1 MEMIRSLLDFALES
15 RRLALP
21 AAVLLFAGALY
32 AQGPV
37 KITLDQA
44 VQMAHDHNH
53 SLKAARTT
61 IQQDQAQE
69 ITANLRPNPTLS
81 ADSQFLPIFQPGS
94 FTNNYVNEI
103 SQFDV
108 GISYL
113 FERGGKRQRRLEAAQ
128 DATAVTRSTVDD
140 NERTLAF
147 SVATQFVNVQLAES
161 TLDLALQDAK
171 SFQNTVDIS
180 EARYQAGDMSE
191 ADYLKIE
198 LQLLQFQSDVANA
211 RMSRATSLVSLREF
225 LGYESVPADFDVAG
239 DLEYQPLNLKEEDL
253 AAMALKQ
260 RADLRAAQQG
270 ITAAQSQIKLAQA
283 NGKKDFTGAV
293 DYSHVSGY
301 SSLSIFGSIDLP
313 IFDRNQ
319 GEIARTRYALT
330 QAQELELA
338 AAETVVGDVNT
349 AYETLHANDEIMVLY
364 RGGYLE
370 ESEKSRDISEY
381 AYKRGAAS
389 LLDFLDAERSYRAIQ
404 LAYRQ
409 ALAAYALALEQM
421 REAVGTRNLP

>member
-1 MEMIRSLLDFALES
+1 MRQ
-15 RRLALP
+15 LP
-21 AAVLLFAGALY
+21 RIAAATVAVLFGGAVF

-37 KITLDQA
+37 KITLDEA

-53 SLKAARTT
+53 ALKAARTT
-61 IQQDQAQE
+61 IQQNQAQE

-81 ADSQFLPIFQPGS
+81 GDSQFLPIFQPGS

-108 GISYL
+108 GIGYL

-161 TLDLALQDAK
+161 TLDLALQDVK
-171 SFQNTVDIS
+171 SFQNTVEIS
-180 EARYQAGDMSE
+180 EARYKAGDMSE
-191 ADYLKIE
+191 ADYLKIK

-239 DLEYQPLNLKEEDL
+239 ELEYQPLNLKEEDL
-253 AAMALKQ
+253 AATALKQ

-270 ITAAQSQIKLAQA
+270 ITAAQSQIALAEA
-283 NGKKDFTGAV
+283 NGKKDVTASV

-301 SSLSIFGSIDLP
+301 SSLSVFGSIDLP

-330 QAQELELA
+330 QAQELELG
-338 AAETVVGDVNT
+338 AAETVVGDVYT
-349 AYETLHANDEIMVLY
+349 AYATLHANDEVMALY
-364 RGGYLE
+364 RGGYLDD
-370 ESEKSRDISEY
+370 SQKSRDISEY

-389 LLDFLDAERSYRAIQ
+389 LLDFLDSERSYRAIQ

>member
-1 MEMIRSLLDFALES
+1 MRELS
-15 RRLALP
+15 RI
-21 AAVLLFAGALY
+21 AAVTAVILFGGAVF
-32 AQGPV
+32 AQTPTSGPV

-53 SLKAARTT
+53 ALKAARTT
-61 IQQDQAQE
+61 IQQNQAQE

-81 ADSQFLPIFQPGS
+81 GDSQFLPIFQPGS
-94 FTNNYVNEI
+94 FTTNYVNEI
-103 SQFDV
+103 TQFDI
-108 GISYL
+108 GIGYL

-161 TLDLALQDAK
+161 TLDLALQDVK

-180 EARYQAGDMSE
+180 DARYKAGDMSE
-191 ADYLKIE
+191 ADYLKIK

-270 ITAAQSQIKLAQA
+270 ITAAQSQIALAQA
-283 NGKKDFTGAV
+283 NGKKDINASL

-301 SSLSIFGSIDLP
+301 SSLSLFGSIDLP

-330 QAQELELA
+330 QAQELELG
-338 AAETVVGDVNT
+338 AAETVVGDVAT
-349 AYETLHANDEIMVLY
+349 AYETLHANDEVMALY
-364 RGGYLE
+364 RGGYLDD
-370 ESEKSRDISEY
+370 SQKSREISEY

>member
-1 MEMIRSLLDFALES
+1 MQPLLRITAFS
-15 RRLALP
+15 
-21 AAVLLFAGALY
+21 AAVLFSGTVF

-53 SLKAARTT
+53 ALKAARTT
-61 IQQDQAQE
+61 IQQNQAQE

-81 ADSQFLPIFQPGS
+81 GDSQFLPVFQPGS
-94 FTNNYVNEI
+94 FTTNYVNEI
-103 SQFDV
+103 TQFDV
-108 GISYL
+108 GIGYL

-161 TLDLALQDAK
+161 TLDLALQDVK

-180 EARYQAGDMSE
+180 DARYKAGDMSE
-191 ADYLKIE
+191 ADYLKIK
-198 LQLLQFQSDVANA
+198 LQLLQFQSDVATA

-239 DLEYQPLNLKEEDL
+239 ELEYQPLNLKEEDL

-270 ITAAQSQIKLAQA
+270 ITAAESQIKLAEA
-283 NGKKDFTGAV
+283 NGKKDVTASL

-301 SSLSIFGSIDLP
+301 SSLSLFGSIDLP

-330 QAQELELA
+330 QAQELELG
-338 AAETVVGDVNT
+338 AAETVVGDVYT
-349 AYETLHANDEIMVLY
+349 AYETLHANDEVMALY
-364 RGGYLE
+364 RGGYLDD
-370 ESEKSRDISEY
+370 SQKSRDISEY

-389 LLDFLDAERSYRAIQ
+389 LLDFLDSERSYRAIQ

-409 ALAAYALALEQM
+409 ALAAYALALEQT

>member
-1 MEMIRSLLDFALES
+1 MRELS
-15 RRLALP
+15 RI
-21 AAVLLFAGALY
+21 AAVTAVILFGGAVF
-32 AQGPV
+32 AQTPTSGPV

-53 SLKAARTT
+53 ALKAARTT
-61 IQQDQAQE
+61 IQQNQAQE

-81 ADSQFLPIFQPGS
+81 GDSQFLPVFQPGS
-94 FTNNYVNEI
+94 FTTNYVNEI
-103 SQFDV
+103 TQFDI
-108 GISYL
+108 GIGYL

-161 TLDLALQDAK
+161 TLDLALQDVK
-171 SFQNTVDIS
+171 SFQDTVDIS
-180 EARYQAGDMSE
+180 AARYHAGDMSE

-239 DLEYQPLNLKEEDL
+239 ELDYQPLKLKEEDL

-270 ITAAQSQIKLAQA
+270 ITAAESQIKLAEA
-283 NGKKDFTGAV
+283 NGKKDVTASL

-301 SSLSIFGSIDLP
+301 SSLSLFGSIDLP

-330 QAQELELA
+330 QAQELELG
-338 AAETVVGDVNT
+338 AAETVVGDVYT

-364 RGGYLE
+364 RNGYLE
-370 ESEKSRDISEY
+370 ESQKSRDISEY

>member
-1 MEMIRSLLDFALES
+1 MRQLS
-15 RRLALP
+15 RI
-21 AAVLLFAGALY
+21 AAVTAMILFGGAVF
-32 AQGPV
+32 AQAPTSGPV

-53 SLKAARTT
+53 ALKAARTT
-61 IQQDQAQE
+61 IQQNQAQE

-81 ADSQFLPIFQPGS
+81 GDSQFLPVFQPGS
-94 FTNNYVNEI
+94 FTTNYVNEI
-103 SQFDV
+103 TQFDI
-108 GISYL
+108 GIGYL

-161 TLDLALQDAK
+161 TLDLALQDVK
-171 SFQNTVDIS
+171 SFQDTVDIS
-180 EARYQAGDMSE
+180 DARYKAGDMSE
-191 ADYLKIE
+191 ADYLKIK

-270 ITAAQSQIKLAQA
+270 ITAAQSQIALAQA
-283 NGKKDFTGAV
+283 NGKKDITASI

-330 QAQELELA
+330 QAQELELG
-338 AAETVVGDVNT
+338 AAETVVGDVYT
-349 AYETLHANDEIMVLY
+349 AYETLHANDAVMVLY
-364 RGGYLE
+364 RGGYLDD
-370 ESEKSRDISEY
+370 SQKSRDISEY

-389 LLDFLDAERSYRAIQ
+389 LLDFLDSERSYRAIQ

>member
-1 MEMIRSLLDFALES
+1 MRQLS
-15 RRLALP
+15 RI
-21 AAVLLFAGALY
+21 AAVTAMILFGGAVF
-32 AQGPV
+32 AQAPTSGPV

-53 SLKAARTT
+53 ALKAARTT
-61 IQQDQAQE
+61 IQQNQAQE

-81 ADSQFLPIFQPGS
+81 GDSQFLPVFQPGS
-94 FTNNYVNEI
+94 FTTNYVNEI
-103 SQFDV
+103 TQFDI
-108 GISYL
+108 GIGYL

-161 TLDLALQDAK
+161 TLDLALQDVK
-171 SFQNTVDIS
+171 SFQDTVDIS
-180 EARYQAGDMSE
+180 DARYKAGDMSE
-191 ADYLKIE
+191 ADYLKIK

-270 ITAAQSQIKLAQA
+270 ITAAQSQIALAQA
-283 NGKKDFTGAV
+283 NGKKDINASL

-301 SSLSIFGSIDLP
+301 SSLSLFGSIDLP

-330 QAQELELA
+330 QAQELELG
-338 AAETVVGDVNT
+338 AAETVVGDVAT
-349 AYETLHANDEIMVLY
+349 AYETLHANDEVMALY
-364 RGGYLE
+364 RGGYLDD
-370 ESEKSRDISEY
+370 SQKSREISEY

>member
-1 MEMIRSLLDFALES
+1 MQQLS
-15 RRLALP
+15 RIAAVTL
-21 AAVLLFAGALY
+21 AVLLGGAVFAQAPT
-32 AQGPV
+32 QGPV

-53 SLKAARTT
+53 ALKAARTT
-61 IQQDQAQE
+61 IQQNQAQE

-81 ADSQFLPIFQPGS
+81 GDSQFLPVFQPGS
-94 FTNNYVNEI
+94 FTTNYVNEI
-103 SQFDV
+103 TQFDI
-108 GISYL
+108 GIGYL

-161 TLDLALQDAK
+161 TLDLALQDVK

-180 EARYQAGDMSE
+180 AARYKAGDMSE
-191 ADYLKIE
+191 GDYLKIE
-198 LQLLQFQSDVANA
+198 LQLLQFQSDVATA

-239 DLEYQPLNLKEEDL
+239 DLDYQPLNLQEEDL

-283 NGKKDFTGAV
+283 NGKKDVTASI

-301 SSLSIFGSIDLP
+301 SSLSLFGSIDLP

-330 QAQELELA
+330 QAQELELG
-338 AAETVVGDVNT
+338 AAETVVGDVYT

-370 ESEKSRDISEY
+370 ESQKSRDISEY

>member
-1 MEMIRSLLDFALES
+1 MRELS
-15 RRLALP
+15 RI
-21 AAVLLFAGALY
+21 AAVTAVILFGGAVF
-32 AQGPV
+32 AQTPTSGPV

-53 SLKAARTT
+53 ALKAARTT
-61 IQQDQAQE
+61 IQQNQAQE

-81 ADSQFLPIFQPGS
+81 GDSQFLPIFQPGS
-94 FTNNYVNEI
+94 FTTNYVNEI
-103 SQFDV
+103 TQFDI
-108 GISYL
+108 GIGYL

-161 TLDLALQDAK
+161 TLDLALQDVK

-180 EARYQAGDMSE
+180 DARYKAGDMSE
-191 ADYLKIE
+191 ADYLKIK
-198 LQLLQFQSDVANA
+198 
-211 RMSRATSLVSLREF
+211 F

-270 ITAAQSQIKLAQA
+270 ITAAQSQIALAQA
-283 NGKKDFTGAV
+283 NGKKDINASL

-301 SSLSIFGSIDLP
+301 SSLSLFGSIDLP

-330 QAQELELA
+330 QAQELELG
-338 AAETVVGDVNT
+338 AAETVVGDVAT
-349 AYETLHANDEIMVLY
+349 AYETLHANDEVMALY
-364 RGGYLE
+364 RGGYLDD
-370 ESEKSRDISEY
+370 SQKSREISEY

>member
-1 MEMIRSLLDFALES
+1 MQQLS
-15 RRLALP
+15 RIAAVTL
-21 AAVLLFAGALY
+21 AVLLGGAVFAQAPT
-32 AQGPV
+32 QGPV

-44 VQMAHDHNH
+44 VQLAHDHNH
-53 SLKAARTT
+53 ALKAARTT
-61 IQQDQAQE
+61 IQQNQAQE

-81 ADSQFLPIFQPGS
+81 GDSQFLPVFQPGS
-94 FTNNYVNEI
+94 FTTNYVNEI
-103 SQFDV
+103 TQFDI
-108 GISYL
+108 GIGYL

-161 TLDLALQDAK
+161 TLDLALQDVK
-171 SFQNTVDIS
+171 SFQDTVDIS
-180 EARYQAGDMSE
+180 AARYHAGDMSE

-239 DLEYQPLNLKEEDL
+239 ELDYQPLKLKEEDL

-270 ITAAQSQIKLAQA
+270 ITAAESQIKLAEA
-283 NGKKDFTGAV
+283 NGKKDVTASL

-301 SSLSIFGSIDLP
+301 SSLSLFGSIDLP

-330 QAQELELA
+330 QAQELELG
-338 AAETVVGDVNT
+338 AAETVVGDVYT

-364 RGGYLE
+364 RNGYLE
-370 ESEKSRDISEY
+370 ESQKSRDISEY

>member
-1 MEMIRSLLDFALES
+1 MRQ
-15 RRLALP
+15 LP
-21 AAVLLFAGALY
+21 RIAAATVAVLFGGAVF

-37 KITLDQA
+37 KITLDEA

-53 SLKAARTT
+53 ALKAARTT
-61 IQQDQAQE
+61 IQQNQAQE

-81 ADSQFLPIFQPGS
+81 GDSQFLPIFQPGS

-108 GISYL
+108 GIGYL

-161 TLDLALQDAK
+161 TLDLALQDVK
-171 SFQNTVDIS
+171 SFQNTVEIS
-180 EARYQAGDMSE
+180 EARYKAGDMSE
-191 ADYLKIE
+191 ADYLKIK

-239 DLEYQPLNLKEEDL
+239 ELEYQPLNLKEEDM
-253 AAMALKQ
+253 AATALKQ
-260 RADLRAAQQG
+260 RADLRAAKQG
-270 ITAAQSQIKLAQA
+270 ITAAQSQIALAEA
-283 NGKKDFTGAV
+283 NGKKDVTASV

-301 SSLSIFGSIDLP
+301 SSLSVFGSIDLP

-330 QAQELELA
+330 QAQELELG
-338 AAETVVGDVNT
+338 AAETVVGDVYT
-349 AYETLHANDEIMVLY
+349 AYATLHANDEVMALY
-364 RGGYLE
+364 RGGYLDD
-370 ESEKSRDISEY
+370 SQKSRDISEY

-389 LLDFLDAERSYRAIQ
+389 LLDFLDSERSYRAIQ

>member
-1 MEMIRSLLDFALES
+1 MRQLS
-15 RRLALP
+15 RI
-21 AAVLLFAGALY
+21 AAVTAMILFGGAVF
-32 AQGPV
+32 AQAPTSGPV

-53 SLKAARTT
+53 ALKAARTT
-61 IQQDQAQE
+61 IQQNQAQE

-81 ADSQFLPIFQPGS
+81 GDSQFLPVFQPGS
-94 FTNNYVNEI
+94 FTTNYVNEI
-103 SQFDV
+103 TQFDI
-108 GISYL
+108 GIGYL

-161 TLDLALQDAK
+161 TLDLALQDVK
-171 SFQNTVDIS
+171 SFQDTVDIS
-180 EARYQAGDMSE
+180 DARYKAGDMSE
-191 ADYLKIE
+191 ADYLKIK

-239 DLEYQPLNLKEEDL
+239 ELEYQPLNLKEEDL

-270 ITAAQSQIKLAQA
+270 ITAAQSQIALAQA
-283 NGKKDFTGAV
+283 NGKKDINASL

-301 SSLSIFGSIDLP
+301 SSLSLFGSIDLP

-330 QAQELELA
+330 QAQELELG
-338 AAETVVGDVNT
+338 AAETVVGDVAT
-349 AYETLHANDEIMVLY
+349 AYETLHANDEVMALY
-364 RGGYLE
+364 RGGYLDD
-370 ESEKSRDISEY
+370 SQKSREISEY

>member
-1 MEMIRSLLDFALES
+1 MQQLTRI
-15 RRLALP
+15 
-21 AAVLLFAGALY
+21 AAVLAAVLIGGA
-32 AQGPV
+32 AFGQSPTQGPV
-37 KITLDQA
+37 KITLDEA

-53 SLKAARTT
+53 ALKAARTT
-61 IQQDQAQE
+61 IQQNQAQE

-81 ADSQFLPIFQPGS
+81 GDSQFLPIFQPGS
-94 FTNNYVNEI
+94 FTTNYVNEI

-161 TLDLALQDAK
+161 TLDLALQDVK
-171 SFQNTVDIS
+171 SFQNSVEIS
-180 EARYQAGDMSE
+180 GARYKAGDMSE
-191 ADYLKIE
+191 ADYLKIK

-239 DLEYQPLNLKEEDL
+239 DLEYKPLTLKEEDL

-270 ITAAQSQIKLAQA
+270 IIAAESQIKLAQA

-301 SSLSIFGSIDLP
+301 SSLSVFGSIDLP

-330 QAQELELA
+330 QARELELGS
-338 AAETVVGDVNT
+338 AETVVGDVNT
-349 AYETLHANDEIMVLY
+349 AYETLHANDEIMALY
-364 RGGYLE
+364 RGGYLDD
-370 ESEKSRDISEY
+370 SQKSRDISEY